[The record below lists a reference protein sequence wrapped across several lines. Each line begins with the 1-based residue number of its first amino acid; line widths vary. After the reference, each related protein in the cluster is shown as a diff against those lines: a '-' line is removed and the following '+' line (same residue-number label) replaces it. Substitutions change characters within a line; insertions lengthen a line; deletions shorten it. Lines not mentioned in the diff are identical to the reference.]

1 MAGRINCECHMN
13 ATRRM
18 LSGLF
23 LLSLSSL
30 LSPELTASPSG
41 STERTTLSVQHSR
54 SIPGDSIDLNT
65 PFGDHPRILL
75 KAGQEKALM
84 ASIQG
89 DKTWSALHAAILKES
104 DRIIELPVLQRIQIG
119 RRLLDKSREAIRR
132 IFQLSYAYRMTG
144 DRKYFERA
152 EREMLTIAAFSDWN
166 PSHFLDVAEMTM
178 AMSIGYDWLH
188 GTLSEASR
196 TAIRDA
202 ILRKG
207 LEPSLDKRYNNW
219 LTAEH
224 NWNQVCNAGMT
235 YGALAIREHQPELAV
250 RIINRAITSIRLP
263 MKDYG
268 PDGIYPEGYGYWGYG
283 TSFNVM
289 WLSAMESCFGTDFGL
304 SAMPGFLQSTGF
316 MEHMTGPS
324 GRPFNYSD
332 AGSGGGFHPAM
343 CWMAGK
349 LGDPSVL
356 YMDRLHLQRSGV
368 ENRVGDRL
376 IPAALLWKKDF
387 RMDKIPVPKE
397 LMWVGLGKNPMAM
410 MRTSWTDPNAIWV
423 AMKGGS
429 ANINH
434 AHMDIGSFV
443 MEANG
448 VRWAMDF
455 GMQEYESLES
465 KGIKLFG
472 RAQDAQRWTIF
483 RLNNFTHNTIT
494 VDSQLQRVDG
504 YAPIITSGK
513 RKDFMH
519 AVTDLTAVY
528 NGQLAGAQRGI
539 ALAERDHVVVRDEWV
554 ARGKETRVRWTLLT
568 PANVQITG
576 PNEALLSKDGKTLR
590 LRIET
595 DAKIEM
601 RTWSTDPP
609 QYYDAPNPGT
619 IMVGFEA
626 VIPAG
631 SKVSVNSYL
640 LPGKSQPVKTPA
652 LSEWK

>member
-1 MAGRINCECHMN
+1 MKASVRLFPGIC
-13 ATRRM
+13 
-18 LSGLF
+18 LSLF
-23 LLSLSSL
+23 L
-30 LSPELTASPSG
+30 
-41 STERTTLSVQHSR
+41 STNISAATSTPITDKPLGHVMSDRQFK
-54 SIPGDSIDLNT
+54 DSIDLKT

-75 KAGQEKALM
+75 RSGQEKPLM
-84 ASIQG
+84 ASIRG
-89 DKTWSALHAAILKES
+89 DKTWAALHMAIVKEA

-132 IFQLSYAYRMTG
+132 IFQLSYAFRMTG
-144 DRKYFERA
+144 ERKYFERA

-178 AMSIGYDWLH
+178 AMAIGYDWLH
-188 GTLSEASR
+188 GALSETSR
-196 TAIRDA
+196 TSIRDA

-207 LEPSLDKRYNNW
+207 LEPSLDKRYNSW

-250 RIINRAITSIRLP
+250 RIINRAISSIRLP

-289 WLSAMESCFGTDFGL
+289 WLSAMETCFGTDFGL

-316 MEHMTGPS
+316 MAHMTGPS

-343 CWMAGK
+343 CWMAAK

-356 YMDRLHLQRSGV
+356 YMDRMHLERSGV
-368 ENRVGDRL
+368 ANRVGDRL
-376 IPAALLWKKDF
+376 IPAALLWKADF
-387 RMDKIPVPKE
+387 RMDRIPVPKD

-434 AHMDIGSFV
+434 AHMDVGSFV
-443 MEANG
+443 MEADG

-504 YAPIITSGK
+504 YAPIITSGM
-513 RKDFMH
+513 RKAFMH

-539 ALAERDHVVVRDEWV
+539 AIAEGSHVVVRDEWT
-554 ARGKETRVRWTLLT
+554 ARDKDTRVRWTLLT

-576 PNEALLSKDGKTLR
+576 PNEALLTKDGKTLR

-609 QYYDAPNPGT
+609 QSYDAPNPGT

-626 VIPAG
+626 LIPAG
-631 SKVSVNSYL
+631 SKVSVNSFL

>member
-1 MAGRINCECHMN
+1 
-13 ATRRM
+13 M
-18 LSGLF
+18 LYGL
-23 LLSLSSL
+23 LLISLSSFP
-30 LSPELTASPSG
+30 SPELTASPSG
-41 STERTTLSVQHSR
+41 SPERSILSMKHSR
-54 SIPGDSIDLNT
+54 SIPADSIDLNT
-65 PFGDHPRILL
+65 SFGAHPRILL
-75 KAGQEKALM
+75 KAGQEKALK

-89 DKTWSALHAAILKES
+89 DKTWSALHDAILKES
-104 DRIIELPVLQRIQIG
+104 DRIIDLPVLQRIQIG

-144 DRKYFERA
+144 DRKYLDRA

-188 GTLSEASR
+188 GQLSDASKK
-196 TAIRDA
+196 AIRDA
-202 ILRKG
+202 ILKKG

-235 YGALAIREHQPELAV
+235 YGALAIREDQPEMAV
-250 RIINRAITSIRLP
+250 RIINRAIASIRIP

-289 WLSAMESCFGTDFGL
+289 WLSAMEHCFGTDFGL
-304 SAMPGFLQSTGF
+304 SAMPGFLRSTGF
-316 MEHMTGPS
+316 MAHMTGPS

-356 YMDRLHLQRSGV
+356 YMDRMHLQRSGV
-368 ENRVGDRL
+368 ESRVGDRL
-376 IPAALLWKKDF
+376 IPAALLWKGDF
-387 RMDKIPVPKE
+387 RMDKIPAPKD
-397 LMWVGLGKNPMAM
+397 LMWVGHGKNPIAM

-429 ANINH
+429 GNINH
-434 AHMDIGSFV
+434 AHMDIGSYV
-443 MEANG
+443 MEADG
-448 VRWAMDF
+448 IRWAMDF

-504 YAPIITSGK
+504 YAPIIASGNK
-513 RKDFMH
+513 KDFMY
-519 AVTDLTAVY
+519 AVTDLGGVY
-528 NGQLAGAQRGI
+528 NGQLAGARRGI
-539 ALAERDHVVVRDEWV
+539 AIADNKQVVVRDEWM
-554 ARGKETRVRWTLLT
+554 ARDKETRVRWTLLT

-595 DAKIEM
+595 DARIAM

-640 LPGKSQPVKTPA
+640 LPGKAQPVKTPA